1 MPNEPIFG
9 ELVKVELEACLDAPI
24 ARYFDAQLQ
33 GDPDVLAQL
42 LADKRNPNTRR
53 AYEKDLRD
61 FFLKMTLL
69 PPTGDSVLEF
79 LHLQRE
85 QAVMVVLKYK
95 AMLIKSGL
103 REATIN
109 RRLAAIKSLAKMG
122 RKLGV
127 CNYSLE
133 DVSGEKVK
141 AYRDTRGVDSKA
153 ISVVIQQFDRETL
166 IGKRNYAIFL
176 VLWGLALRRQEI
188 CQLDVGDFDFYG
200 RKLRVLG
207 KGKGTNEE
215 YLDMSKDVAAALADW
230 LIARGNLNVSL
241 PIFTALD
248 FHNSGH
254 RLTTDAIYKIVA
266 TAFKAA
272 GVKKPMSPHRVR
284 HSAITAALDAT
295 DGNIRK
301 VQKLS
306 RHADPRTLMIYD
318 DNRNKDLWEMSELL
332 TGMLK
337 DSDK

>member
-1 MPNEPIFG
+1 MPNEPIWG
-9 ELVKVELEACLDAPI
+9 EIVKVELEACLDAPI
-24 ARYFDAQLQ
+24 ARYFDAQLDK
-33 GDPDVLAQL
+33 DPDVLAQL

-53 AYEKDLRD
+53 AYEKDLKD
-61 FFLKMTLL
+61 FFIKMTGL

-95 AMLIKSGL
+95 AKLIASGV

-133 DVSGEKVK
+133 DVEGEKVK
-141 AYRDTRGVDSKA
+141 AYRDTRGVDSKTIA
-153 ISVVIQQFDRETL
+153 LVLGQFDRETL

-188 CQLDVGDFDFYG
+188 CQLNVGDFDFYG

-215 YLDMSKDVAAALADW
+215 YLDMSKDVAAAIADW
-230 LIARGNLNVSL
+230 LIARGDLNPNL

-248 FHNSGH
+248 FHN
-254 RLTTDAIYKIVA
+254 
-266 TAFKAA
+266 
-272 GVKKPMSPHRVR
+272 
-284 HSAITAALDAT
+284 
-295 DGNIRK
+295 
-301 VQKLS
+301 
-306 RHADPRTLMIYD
+306 
-318 DNRNKDLWEMSELL
+318 
-332 TGMLK
+332 
-337 DSDK
+337 